1 MYNSLNQEIS
11 IKESDLQIA
20 FENLEKAQKNF
31 SESEQS
37 KNQAERILKEREAR
51 LEEIN
56 SELETTTNELA
67 SIETEFQIRIEQN
80 TQEIAQVEEKFA
92 AAQENLRITNRE
104 ADIAVQEAIIAQ
116 AELQSV
122 INERNNLQKSLD
134 DLKEELIETIVFLN
148 EIDSEISQF
157 HSGDASDSSYAIA
170 EIDIRRWVS
179 NQETLQNIATRL
191 NLNLERVSTLLSSLQ
206 FNVSI
211 EASSEGRLNLTNVSS
226 KDERQS
232 ISYIQVREGDELRIT
247 IRNDEQF
254 TLYTMAFVID
264 SSGEINLIFPFVND
278 WFQDQSPLRIP
289 AGGVLQISSLRSVGP
304 SGRAKIII
312 MATNL
317 SISEASLR
325 HLISYFENANNL
337 DNLGVEES
345 SKLIEGII
353 TSLTSDINSDSRFDA
368 IEITAEIIA
377 EASDGRR

>member
-1 MYNSLNQEIS
+1 M
-11 IKESDLQIA
+11 
-20 FENLEKAQKNF
+20 
-31 SESEQS
+31 
-37 KNQAERILKEREAR
+37 
-51 LEEIN
+51 
-56 SELETTTNELA
+56 A